1 MRAFRLVTVIALA
14 IALVGGTHI
23 VSPSAG
29 AGEMPGD
36 TMMSKTG
43 DLNYDGTANSLDA
56 LLLLFYDAGMG
67 EPPDDIETWTV
78 MADVDCDFEVTA
90 LDAALILQAGA
101 GMYELR
107 A

>member
-1 MRAFRLVTVIALA
+1 MRAFHLVIVLALA
-14 IALVGGTHI
+14 IALLGAAI
-23 VSPSAG
+23 IAPSAS

-43 DLNYDGTANSLDA
+43 DLNDDGTANSLDA

-67 EPPDDIETWTV
+67 EPPEDVETWTIA
-78 MADVDCDFEVTA
+78 ADVDCDFKVTSV
-90 LDAALILQAGA
+90 DAALILQANA
-101 GMYELR
+101 GLYELR